1 MEKLFRNFETKTK
14 TSKSPFKNSKA
25 GRTFG
30 VLQIPTEV
38 GYYITHNPVS
48 LIEGDVQK
56 AVGVFVSQFSIE
68 GGANRRGSCWWVI
81 QLLKGVLISN
91 GDRANSLE
99 INRRGGASIRDTRL
113 HRRTQ

>member
-1 MEKLFRNFETKTK
+1 MK

-38 GYYITHNPVS
+38 GYYIVS
-48 LIEGDVQK
+48 LTEGDVQK

-99 INRRGGASIRDTRL
+99 INRRGASIRDTRV